1 MFFIGNITSR
11 LNKII
16 LKRLPKHD
24 NLIGEANAILLTL
37 MSHSNDF
44 ISTNAHHQPEKKN
57 EDDSH
62 EALSRVGALQVKRTE
77 TGRL

>member
-44 ISTNAHHQPEKKN
+44 ISTNAH